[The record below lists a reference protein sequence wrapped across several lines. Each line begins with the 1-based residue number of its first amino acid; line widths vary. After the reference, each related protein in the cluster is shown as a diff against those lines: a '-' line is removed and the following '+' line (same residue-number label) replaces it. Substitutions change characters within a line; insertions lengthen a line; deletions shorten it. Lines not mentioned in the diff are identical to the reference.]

1 MSKAGRTSRVGK
13 QLAFFASYVGINFR
27 TALEYRGSFW
37 SRIFSMLVND
47 CMWLWYWAIYFTRFP
62 VVQGWQRDDVMA
74 LWAFVGVFF
83 GLQATIA
90 GGATG
95 LAASIR
101 QGNMDFYLALP
112 KNVLLHALVS
122 KMDITAIGDIAF
134 GLAVYAV
141 FCQVSLGG
149 LCLLLIASVAAAMLF
164 TGFQVIMA
172 SLTFFIGNSEGLA
185 SQAWNAFI
193 HFSTYP
199 SGIFRGFTKMLLFTL
214 LPAGFI
220 NAVPVRVI
228 RNFDPHYFA
237 LLLAAGIGFFALGWV
252 VFFAGLRRYESG
264 NLMTIRM

>member
-1 MSKAGRTSRVGK
+1 VAIDPAHPDTIYAAMYARQRTPWS
-13 QLAFFASYVGINFR
+13 FASGPDETDGKDLGGIFK
-27 TALEYRGSFW
+27 S
-37 SRIFSMLVND
+37 ID
-47 CMWLWYWAIYFTRFP
+47 
-62 VVQGWQRDDVMA
+62 
-74 LWAFVGVFF
+74 
-83 GLQATIA
+83 
-90 GGATG
+90 GGAAWTKLEKG
-95 LAASIR
+95 
-101 QGNMDFYLALP
+101 LP
-112 KNVLLHALVS
+112 KATGR
-122 KMDITAIGDIAF
+122 I
-134 GLAVYAV
+134 GLAVYAI

-199 SGIFRGFTKMLLFTL
+199 SGIFRGVTKMLLFTL

-237 LLLAAGIGFFALGWV
+237 LLLAAGVGFFALGWI